1 MEAVFASPDALVA
14 VGDGG
19 GMWPG
24 SRGAVRHAST
34 GAPQPLPGGD
44 PTTGCS
50 CPVLQ
55 LRTRLIE
62 ELRAEGI
69 AGGSDTKVLTY
80 VHPAACLHLRAL
92 IAGLVIPASCHV
104 TVGRCVRTAS
114 NTACAAMA
122 AALAAAAAIS
132 IEFDVAEVLVVSTDR
147 LGSSGNCSV
156 LSVHPL
162 GRDGSSP

>member
-24 SRGAVRHAST
+24 SHGAVHHAST

-69 AGGSDTKVLTY
+69 AGGSDTKALAY
-80 VHPAACLHLRAL
+80 VHP
-92 IAGLVIPASCHV
+92 V
-104 TVGRCVRTAS
+104 RCM
-114 NTACAAMA
+114 CAPQ
-122 AALAAAAAIS
+122 S
-132 IEFDVAEVLVVSTDR
+132 SDYR
-147 LGSSGNCSV
+147 LGDSHVMSRDSWQMRAHGLEHSLRSHGSRCRSSGRNFHRV
-156 LSVHPL
+156 
-162 GRDGSSP
+162 

>member
-1 MEAVFASPDALVA
+1 MAAACSLVLAVLCVMHPQALLSRCLAGTRPLAAA
-14 VGDGG
+14 V
-19 GMWPG
+19 
-24 SRGAVRHAST
+24 
-34 GAPQPLPGGD
+34 LC
-44 PTTGCS
+44 CS
-50 CPVLQ
+50 CARGSLKNCAQ
-55 LRTRLIE
+55 
-62 ELRAEGI
+62 RASQVEAAQKLLLMFI
-69 AGGSDTKVLTY
+69 LC
-80 VHPAACLHLRAL
+80 AACLHLTAL